1 MVRAKIFATVL
12 AACLV
17 NRVNAGACKP
27 RSSLVTES
35 QSTLST
41 ISSATL
47 SIVTE
52 TSIIAETY
60 TSSETSILVV
70 TTTSQFPELSST
82 TSDSTTTTSAAP
94 VAPVCGQY
102 GTCSPSSDGCRSRIA
117 GSSPL
122 YLGECQDLCRADA
135 NCKSII
141 YNTRQGDCFLISNVA
156 QDAGFYQDSS
166 TESVWYDNS
175 CEIEKREPDP
185 ICGAY
190 GDCNES
196 KCYPIPQQGSF
207 TAMGCQQACSADE
220 NCGSFAFF
228 PTFNGCYF
236 LSKSLFKSGFYT
248 KETSLGWWFDRVC
261 VIQEVD

>member
-1 MVRAKIFATVL
+1 L

-17 NRVNAGACKP
+17 NNVNAGACKP
-27 RSSLVTES
+27 RSSLVAEN

-47 SIVTE
+47 SIATE
-52 TSIIAETY
+52 TSAIAGTY
-60 TSSETSILVV
+60 TASEKSTPAV
-70 TTTSQFPELSST
+70 TTSSQFPELSST
-82 TSDSTTTTSAAP
+82 TSDSTTTASAAP
-94 VAPVCGQY
+94 VAPICGQY
-102 GTCSPSSDGCRSRIA
+102 GTCSPLSDGCRVRIA

-135 NCKSII
+135 NCKSIM
-141 YNTRQGDCFLISNVA
+141 YNTRQGDCFLNSNVS
-156 QDAGFYQDSS
+156 QDSEFYHDS
-166 TESVWYDNS
+166 SPQSVWYDNS
-175 CEIEKREPDP
+175 CDIENREPDP

-196 KCYPIPQQGSF
+196 KCNPVPQQGSF
-207 TAMGCQQACSADE
+207 TAMSCQQACTTDD

-236 LSKSLFKSGFYT
+236 LSESLFKSWFYT
-248 KETSLGWWFDRVC
+248 KDTSLGWWFDRVC
-261 VIQEVD
+261 IIEEAD

>member
-1 MVRAKIFATVL
+1 MVRAKILATVL

-17 NRVNAGACKP
+17 NSVNAGACKP
-27 RSSLVTES
+27 RSSFVTES
-35 QSTLST
+35 QPTLST

-47 SIVTE
+47 SIATE

-60 TSSETSILVV
+60 TSTETSILAV

-82 TSDSTTTTSAAP
+82 TASAAP

-190 GDCNES
+190 GDCNQS
-196 KCYPIPQQGSF
+196 KCNPVAQQGSF